1 MSISPQN
8 AIYVYNESNQDSYE
22 LALQYAT
29 LYNLNDYQLVPV
41 PCSST
46 EILSDY
52 PTFQAEVENPIKA
65 AISNLQTS
73 YSMDVW
79 VVVLGFNVPGGYYDE
94 DLDIISSTSRIA
106 RINFAPDK
114 TLKSNLF
121 DRRVYQSFDANAAQY
136 SLVVSRM
143 DGPNKQFVQDWMNN
157 NWITRNQYIVNRRF
171 YFDKYSD
178 RKGKE
183 AQAYEADLD
192 EFELTLLDKLNL
204 VVCQTVEVEPYM
216 DAIFPFIQQDS
227 IYWGWFTDKG
237 SPEFFYDVNTLR
249 FMFYNADYQGG
260 STIRSSD
267 PDLWPQ
273 LAISRGYVATAGSM
287 SDMGIDRFL
296 RPYPFFYAILNGS
309 TLGEAFL
316 FSTPYFDSTICNFG
330 DPLLNIQFTGAL
342 EDSQVAIPYN
352 EVLTT
357 EDFFQNLAIVGAY
370 NVNATINS
378 LIIKNTVDLAASDVV
393 AALGN
398 VSNNLYVQSL
408 SNSNNI
414 GLQPIAANF
423 SYYLGSIGTIPGFNQ
438 YLTDHDIKIS
448 RILGDLLNNINI
460 IVSDSNLF
468 PEGSWEFVFPLQ
480 AIIPQF
486 CQYQFE
492 LEVSDISDYSNILF
506 TIDSSLSH
514 SNWSY
519 ERVLN
524 IYIPMGKHGVAS
536 NFAGFNVVYSS
547 KSSQYL
553 TRGVVYYFRIRQKNL
568 NTTFSWINSSQIIW
582 T

>member
-52 PTFQAEVENPIKA
+52 STFQIEVENPIKA
-65 AISNLQTS
+65 AILNLQTL

-79 VVVLGFNVPGGYYDE
+79 VVVLGFNVPGGYYDV
-94 DLDIISSTSRIA
+94 DNDIISSTSRIA

-136 SLVVSRM
+136 ALIVSRM

-157 NWITRNQYIVNRRF
+157 NWIMRNQYIVNRRF
-171 YFDKYSD
+171 YFDKFSD
-178 RKGKE
+178 RRGKE
-183 AQAYEADLD
+183 ARDYEAALD
-192 EFELTLLDKLNL
+192 DFELFRLPKLNL
-204 VVCQTVEVEPYM
+204 VVCQTVEVEPYL

-260 STIRSSD
+260 STIRALE

-273 LAISRGYVATAGSM
+273 IAISRGYVASAGSM

-296 RPYPFFYAILNGS
+296 RPYPFFYALLNGS

-330 DPLLNIQFTGAL
+330 DPLLNIQFTGRL
-342 EDSQVAIPYN
+342 EDSQVEIPYDPII
-352 EVLTT
+352 TT
-357 EDFFQNLAIVGAY
+357 EDFFQNLAIIGAY
-370 NVNATINS
+370 NVNRTIQAS
-378 LIIKNTVDLAASDVV
+378 IINDTVITSAIDVI
-393 AALGN
+393 AALGKA
-398 VSNNLYVQSL
+398 STGLLLQSFNNT
-408 SNSNNI
+408 NPN
-414 GLQPIAANF
+414 LQQIAASF
-423 SYYLGSIGTIPGFNQ
+423 SYYLGSIGIIPGFNN
-438 YLTDHDIKIS
+438 YLTDNRIIIS
-448 RILGDLLNNINI
+448 RIIGDLLKNINI
-460 IVSDSNLF
+460 NVTDNNLF
-468 PEGSWEFVFPLQ
+468 DEGYWEFIYPLQ

-486 CQYQFE
+486 CNYEFD
-492 LEVSDISDYSNILF
+492 LEVSDMPDYSNILF
-506 TIDSSLSH
+506 SIDSNVSH
-514 SNWSY
+514 ANWYY
-519 ERVLN
+519 ENVQNVYL
-524 IYIPMGKHGVAS
+524 PMLKSGVAS
-536 NFAGFNVVYSS
+536 NFAGLNIAYTS
-547 KSSQYL
+547 KPSQYL
-553 TRGVVYYFRIRQKNL
+553 IRGLIYYFRIRQKNN
-568 NTTFSWINSSQIIW
+568 NTTFAWHNSSQIIW
-582 T
+582 S